1 MKKINTLTGEIEVEE
16 LGFVRMHE
24 HLLTDPP
31 DLRAKKDPDYVLDSP
46 AKAVEELRRLE
57 KTEVNTF
64 VDGTTIDYG
73 RNIDQMAKIAER
85 TDINILATSGFNR
98 GIFFEDWV
106 HNYSV
111 DELTE
116 LLIREATEGIEGT
129 EMKAGIL
136 KAGSDYNNIT
146 KSEEKTFVAAAQAQ
160 LVTGAPVQTHTEMG
174 TMGLEQLDIFEREG
188 VDLSRVVLIH
198 MDRNLDYGY
207 HRRALERGAN
217 IMYDGPSKIKYYA
230 DQKRI
235 DMLKKL
241 VDDGFINQLF
251 ISNDMGRKSYLKS
264 YGGGP
269 GWEYIQNKFIPRLKR
284 EGFTQ
289 EQIDTIFIDNPKRFL
304 PFRSGEGN

>member
-1 MKKINTLTGEIEVEE
+1 MKKINTLTGEIDVKD

-31 DLRAKKDPDYVLDSP
+31 EIRVEKDEDYVLDSP
-46 AKAVEELRRLE
+46 RKAVEELKRLE

-73 RNIDQMAKIAER
+73 RNIDQMAKIAKR
-85 TDINILATSGFNR
+85 TNINILATSGFNR

-116 LLIREATEGIEGT
+116 LLIREITEGIDGT
-129 EMKAGIL
+129 DMKAAIL
-136 KAGSDYNNIT
+136 KAGSDYNRIT
-146 KSEEKTFVAAAQAQ
+146 KSEEKTFVAVANAQ
-160 LVTGAPVQTHTEMG
+160 LETGAPIQTHTEMG

-207 HRRALERGAN
+207 HKRVLERGAN

-230 DQKRI
+230 DEKRI
-235 DMLKKL
+235 NMLKKL
-241 VDDGFINQLF
+241 VDDGFLKQLF

-269 GWEYIQNKFIPRLKR
+269 GWEYIQHKFIPRLKR

-289 EQIDTIFIDNPKRFL
+289 EQINTIFIDNPARFL
-304 PFRSGEGN
+304 PFQQI

>member
-1 MKKINTLTGEIEVEE
+1 MKNINTLTGQIDVKD

-31 DLRAKKDPDYVLDSP
+31 ELRVEKDEDYVLNSP
-46 AKAVEELRRLE
+46 RKAVEELKRLE
-57 KTEVNTF
+57 KTEVSTF

-73 RNIDQMAKIAER
+73 RNIDKMEKIAKR
-85 TDINILATSGFNR
+85 TNINILATSGFNR
-98 GIFFEDWV
+98 GIFFEDWI
-106 HNYSV
+106 HNYSI

-116 LLIREATEGIEGT
+116 LLIREVTEGIDGT
-129 EMKAGIL
+129 NIKAAIL
-136 KAGSDYNNIT
+136 KAGSDYNRIT
-146 KSEEKTFVAAAQAQ
+146 KSEEKTFIAVANAQKK
-160 LVTGAPVQTHTEMG
+160 TGAPIQTHTEMG
-174 TMGLEQLDIFEREG
+174 TMGLEQLDIFEKNG

-207 HRRALERGAN
+207 HKRVLERGAN

-235 DMLKKL
+235 NMLKKL
-241 VDDGFINQLF
+241 IDDGFLEQLF

-269 GWEYIQNKFIPRLKR
+269 GWEFIQNKFIPRLMR

-289 EQIDTIFIDNPKRFL
+289 DMIDTIFIDNPARFL
-304 PFRSGEGN
+304 PFQNSQEG